1 MEGGEGMTHWAV
13 MFPGQGS
20 QYVGMGKALYRDYS
34 VAKLA
39 FEEANEALDI
49 DLSSLIFEGPDSAL
63 EDTEIQQPAI
73 LVVSVA
79 AWRAL
84 KDERP
89 EFLPDAAL
97 GLSLGEYSAYVASGV
112 LPYVDAVRITRL
124 RGRAMQSAV
133 PKGEGG
139 MMAVLGLASDVVEDI
154 CREASRVGTVDPA
167 NFNAPGQ
174 VVVSGLEGGLARVGE
189 LVRAQ
194 GGKAVRLAVSAPF
207 HSRLLAPAGAV
218 LEDALNEIRWGAA
231 RFPVIANVD
240 AEPCREAEE
249 IVPRLVAQVSRPV
262 RFEDSIRRLARE
274 GVTHF
279 LELGPG
285 KSLTSLVKKIDRSLQ
300 PLAVQDS
307 EGLRKALELV

>member
-1 MEGGEGMTHWAV
+1 MSQWAI

-20 QYVGMGKALYRDYS
+20 QFVGMGKALYDRYS
-34 VAKLA
+34 NIRTT
-39 FEEANEALDI
+39 FEEANEALSM
-49 DLSSLIFEGPDSAL
+49 DLVRLIFEGPESAL

-84 KDERP
+84 KHERP
-89 EFLPDAAL
+89 DFQPRAAL
-97 GLSLGEYSAYVASGV
+97 GLSLGEYSAYVAAGA
-112 LPYVDAVRITRL
+112 LPYWDAVRVTRL

-139 MMAVLGLASDVVEDI
+139 MIAVLGLATDVVEDI
-154 CREASRVGTVDPA
+154 CREASRIATVDPA

-174 VVVSGLEGGLARVGE
+174 VVVSGLEAGLNRVEE

-194 GGKAVRLAVSAPF
+194 GGKAVRLPVSAPF
-207 HSRLLAPAGAV
+207 HSSLLAPAGEA
-218 LEDALNEIRWGAA
+218 LEGALSHIAWRRAE
-231 RFPVIANVD
+231 FPVIANVD

-249 IVPRLVAQVSRPV
+249 IIPRLVAQVSRPV
-262 RFEDSIRRLARE
+262 RFEESVRRLQRE

-285 KSLTSLVKKIDRSLQ
+285 KSLTSLVKKIDRGLN
-300 PLAVQDS
+300 PMAAGEP